1 LDELC
6 ILLRFSVF
14 ESLVRERVKADVARE
29 LPSLH
34 HAALKDAV
42 EAMNE
47 ALEHGSF
54 FKVLNP
60 FKPELGAD
68 LVEQVHQVRKYR
80 NWVAHGRRGE
90 PENAVHPRTA
100 YERLQLFLNRLT
112 GVVADTVPADATRA

>member
-1 LDELC
+1 MRQMGKKYWTTLPWDGDLGRDNRLRYLEAPQIVERSNLVLGDLDDLC
-6 ILLRFSVF
+6 ILLLFSVF
-14 ESLVRERVKADVARE
+14 ESLVRERVMADVARE
-29 LPSLH
+29 LPALH

-68 LVEQVHQVRKYR
+68 LVE
-80 NWVAHGRRGE
+80 
-90 PENAVHPRTA
+90 
-100 YERLQLFLNRLT
+100 
-112 GVVADTVPADATRA
+112 